1 MFSKIAIPRQAYAS
15 EEHQMLQTALDEF
28 IKREALPNYEQW
40 EKEKRIPKSFWRQM
54 GEQGFLCLDMPE
66 AYGGGGLDF
75 TFSALVLERCR
86 YQGLDFGI
94 AVHSDIVA
102 PYVLN
107 YGTEAQRQKYLTKMA
122 SGEWI
127 GSIGMS
133 EPSAGSD
140 LKSLKT
146 TAVDKGDHY
155 LVNGSKTFI
164 TNGYVCDFVCCAVRT
179 NPGEANEGISLLLID
194 KAYEGFTT
202 GQPFDKIGAKAQD
215 TCELFF
221 DNVRV
226 PKENL
231 LGEEGMGFKYMMQE
245 LPRERL
251 GIGIEAIGSAEGVL
265 DQTLQYVTER
275 RAFKKA
281 VAEFQ
286 NTQFKLAD
294 CAAELQVYQSFI
306 DHCILLQ
313 KDHLLTAVQW
323 SISKMKATEAY
334 GKIVDECLQ
343 LHGGYGYIWEYGVA
357 RSYAAARVTR
367 IYGGTNEIM
376 KLIISRALFHGFY
389 KKNKARQ
396 RQERVAAT
404 SN

>member
-1 MFSKIAIPRQAYAS
+1 MYSDIAIPRQAYNT
-15 EEHQMLQTALDEF
+15 EEHQMLQAALDEF
-28 IKREALPNYEQW
+28 IKKEVHPNYEEW
-40 EKEKRIPKSFWRQM
+40 EKNKMVPRSFWQKM
-54 GEQGFLCLDMPE
+54 GEQGFLCMDMPE
-66 AYGGGGLDF
+66 QYGGGGLDF
-75 TFSALVLERCR
+75 SFSALVLERCR

-102 PYVLN
+102 PYIN
-107 YGTEAQRQKYLTKMA
+107 RYGTDAQKQKFISKMA
-122 SGEWI
+122 TGEWV

-140 LKSLKT
+140 LKALKT
-146 TAVDKGDHY
+146 TATDMGDHY

-164 TNGYVCDFVCCAVRT
+164 TNGFVCEFCCCAVRT
-179 NPGEANEGISLLLID
+179 NAGTSNEGISLLLIEKSAD
-194 KAYEGFTT
+194 GFTT
-202 GQPFDKIGAKAQD
+202 GKPFDKIGAKAQD

-221 DNVRV
+221 DNVKV

-251 GIGIEAIGSAEGVL
+251 GIGIEAIGSAEGIL
-265 DQTLQYVTER
+265 DKTLQYVTER

-281 VAEFQ
+281 IAEFQ

-294 CAAELQVYQSFI
+294 CAAEIQVYQSFI
-306 DHCILLQ
+306 DHCTILQ
-313 KDHLLTAVQW
+313 KDHKLTAVQG
-323 SISKMKATEAY
+323 SISKLKATEMFS
-334 GKIVDECLQ
+334 KVVDECLQ
-343 LHGGYGYIWEYGVA
+343 LHGGYGFIWEYDVA

-376 KLIISRALFHGFY
+376 KLIISRALLSDFY
-389 KKNKARQ
+389 KKNRAKQQAEKAL
-396 RQERVAAT
+396 V